1 MLGTICLKVQKAF
14 TLFLSTPPPNAL
26 LHVLM
31 SLMTSAS
38 WGTISSLF
46 SLWAPTF
53 SPLKLQVSN
62 SLKVSAHVSAAPT
75 NKWSQ
80 QKKIFI
86 LLTDLCS
93 SSVMSTQP
101 SMTLGRMFNLY
112 SSRSSLNFF
121 SVEALSDTRNNVVPF
136 IVLIILFLS

>member
-14 TLFLSTPPPNAL
+14 TLFLSTPPLNVL

-31 SLMTSAS
+31 SLMTPAS

-53 SPLKLQVSN
+53 SPLKLFQIV
-62 SLKVSAHVSAAPT
+62 LKSQHTCQPLPLT
-75 NKWSQ
+75 NGVNR
-80 QKKIFI
+80 KKLFI
-86 LLTDLCS
+86 LLIDLCS
-93 SSVMSTQP
+93 TSVMSTQP
-101 SMTLGRMFNLY
+101 SITLGRMFNLY

-121 SVEALSDTRNNVVPF
+121 SVEALSDTRKNVVPS
-136 IVLIILFLS
+136 IVLIIIFLS